1 MKKVLSFV
9 LFLVISLSSVFMLA
23 CAKESDKVK
32 VMVPNG
38 ITLIAW
44 GGLYD
49 NRDVE
54 IDNVNGPDLLSTAFA
69 SSSHDII
76 VAPLNLGAKL
86 YNNSNTKYKL
96 DSMITFGNLFIV
108 SKDKVSLDDKLQDL
122 KGKKLIAF
130 GRNATP
136 DIILQAALNSKD
148 ITDCEI
154 EYQSGVSEVVALFKG
169 EDSEY
174 DYALVAEPVLSQLK
188 NMGLDL
194 NIVDLQE
201 VLQYDSDMESIP
213 QAGVFINPESKR
225 IDKINE
231 ALQELKNNI
240 EYLKANPQDYA
251 QDIIKH
257 HEYFK
262 NITSEV
268 IASAIQSGDIIDYKK
283 AKDNK
288 PVLEAYFQLLID
300 QNKNLLGAQP
310 SDDFYYY

>member
-9 LFLVISLSSVFMLA
+9 LFLVISLSSVFTLA

-108 SKDKVSLDDKLQDL
+108 FKDNVSLDDTLQDL

-130 GRNATP
+130 GQNATP
-136 DIILQAALNSKD
+136 DIILQAALTSKG
-148 ITDCEI
+148 ITGDCEI
-154 EYQSGVSEVVALFKG
+154 EYQSGVSDVVAFFKNG
-169 EDSEY
+169 DY

-188 NMGLDL
+188 NMGLNL

-201 VLQYDSDMESIP
+201 VLKSDMDSIP
-213 QAGVFINPESKR
+213 QAGVFINSQSKN
-225 IDKINE
+225 INKINQI
-231 ALQELKNNI
+231 LKELKINI
-240 EYLKANPQDYA
+240 EHLNANPQDYA

-300 QNKNLLGAQP
+300 QNKNLLGDQP
-310 SDDFYYY
+310 SDDFYY